1 MMATINGTNRG
12 ETLAGTSGGDT
23 INALDGDD
31 SLFGKAGDDTL
42 KGGEG
47 GDELDGGAGSDVL
60 NGGTGSGVDTADYR
74 SFSNGVNVNLVLGSA
89 DDGTG
94 IDTLISIE
102 NVDGT
107 SFRDTIIGDQG
118 GNFLTGQAGSDFI
131 SANGGTDTILAGDGN
146 DTVLGGSGFDKIDGG
161 RGADTLTGGGEVDHF
176 IYFSAGDSPV
186 GNGARDT
193 IRDFEKGLDK
203 INVSLIDANPEVS
216 GNQAFS
222 FIGSGSFND
231 EGQIRA
237 SAVDGGTLLQFNTS
251 GNTVADFEILLEK
264 PIQVSGLDFF
274 L

>member
-1 MMATINGTNRG
+1 MATINGTKG
-12 ETLAGTSGGDT
+12 SETLAGTSGSDT
-23 INALDGDD
+23 INALNGDD

-47 GDELDGGAGSDVL
+47 GDELDGGAGNDVL
-60 NGGTGSGVDTADYR
+60 DGGTGSGVDTADYR
-74 SFSNGVNVNLVLGSA
+74 SFGNGVNVNLVLGSA
-89 DDGTG
+89 NDGTG

-102 NVDGT
+102 DVDGT
-107 SFRDTIIGDQG
+107 SFKDTIIGNQA
-118 GNFLTGQAGSDFI
+118 GNFLKGEAGGDFI
-131 SANGGTDTILAGDGN
+131 SGNGGADTILAGDGN
-146 DTVLGGSGFDKIDGG
+146 DSVLGGSGFDKIDGG
-161 RGADTLTGGGEVDHF
+161 RGADTLTGGSEADHF
-176 IYFSAGDSPV
+176 IYFSTGDSPV
-186 GNGARDT
+186 GNGARD
-193 IRDFEKGLDK
+193 IIKDFEKGLDK

-231 EGQIRA
+231 EGQIRT
-237 SAVDGGTLLQFNTS
+237 SAVNGGTLLQFNTS

>member
-1 MMATINGTNRG
+1 MMATINGTNRS
-12 ETLAGTSGGDT
+12 ETLAGTSGDDT

-107 SFRDTIIGDQG
+107 SFRDTIIGDQV

-161 RGADTLTGGGEVDHF
+161 RGADTLTGGGEADHF

-193 IRDFEKGLDK
+193 IKDFEKGLDK

-237 SAVDGGTLLQFNTS
+237 SAVNGGTLLQFNTS

>member
-1 MMATINGTNRG
+1 MATINGTNG
-12 ETLAGTSGGDT
+12 SESLAGTSGGDT
-23 INALDGDD
+23 INAFNGDD
-31 SLFGKAGDDTL
+31 SLFGNAGNDTL

-107 SFRDTIIGDQG
+107 SFRDTIIGNQV
-118 GNFLTGQAGSDFI
+118 GNFLKGEAGVDFI
-131 SANGGTDTILAGDGN
+131 SGNGGADTILAGDGN
-146 DTVLGGSGFDKIDGG
+146 DSVLGGSGFDKIDGG
-161 RGADTLTGGGEVDHF
+161 RGADTLTGGSEGDHF
-176 IYFSAGDSPV
+176 IYFSVSDSPV
-186 GNGARDT
+186 GNGARD
-193 IRDFEKGLDK
+193 IIKDFEKGLDK
-203 INVSLIDANPEVS
+203 INVSLIDANPELS

-222 FIGSGSFND
+222 FIGNGSFSN

-237 SAVDGGTLLQFNTS
+237 SGLNGGTLIQFNTS
-251 GNTVADFEILLEK
+251 GNTVADFEIFLET
-264 PIQVSGLDFF
+264 PVQMAGEDFF